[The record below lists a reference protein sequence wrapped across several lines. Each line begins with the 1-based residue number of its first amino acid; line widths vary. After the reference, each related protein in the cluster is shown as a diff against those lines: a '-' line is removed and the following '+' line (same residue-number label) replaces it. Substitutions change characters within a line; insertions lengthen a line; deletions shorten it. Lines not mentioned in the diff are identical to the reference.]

1 MIGVIPNPKK
11 VFTIPFSISETYNA
25 LKNIPNLNTKYSLYK
40 LNETFNSCVFDT
52 TELLSLGVYID
63 FNLNEISDN
72 KTEVTI
78 EVRRKIGSFDKS
90 HEVTLANNHIVDLV
104 DTLSNIVGKTDIE
117 IQTNIKENNETAI
130 NKKTKRKNFWK
141 KFFLVLVVIYAL
153 SWLLMFLLE

>member
-25 LKNIPNLNTKYSLYK
+25 LKSIPNLNTKYSLNK
-40 LNETFNSCVFDT
+40 LNETFNSCVFET

-63 FNLNEISDN
+63 FNLNEISEN

-78 EVRRKIGSFDKS
+78 EVRRKLGSFDKS
-90 HEVTLANNHIVDLV
+90 HEVTLANNHIADLV
-104 DTLSNIVGKTDIE
+104 DTLSNIVGKTDAE

-130 NKKTKRKNFWK
+130 NSAQLF
-141 KFFLVLVVIYAL
+141 
-153 SWLLMFLLE
+153 